1 MVKVVVSG
9 MVMPK
14 EEHTKLLDELVSKAE
29 AKTLVADGKIKVALT
44 GQLCSL
50 PDKPLLDMIEDLGMV
65 VADDDLYAGGRY
77 FATDVET
84 DGHPIEALADYQ
96 LNIPPCS
103 TRQKPEYYSVTNP
116 APYYSEYV
124 VDMINRSSAQGVIV
138 LKVMYCDPYDMEY
151 PVLSEKLS
159 DKGIPNFTVIT
170 GYEMAS
176 LESIRT
182 RLQAFVEMISQK

>member
-1 MVKVVVSG
+1 MG
-9 MVMPK
+9 
-14 EEHTKLLDELVSKAE
+14 
-29 AKTLVADGKIKVALT
+29 
-44 GQLCSL
+44 
-50 PDKPLLDMIEDLGMV
+50 
-65 VADDDLYAGGRY
+65 
-77 FATDVET
+77 T

-103 TRQKPEYYSVTNP
+103 TRQKPEYYLVTNP

-151 PVLSEKLS
+151 PVLAEKLS
-159 DKGIPNFTVIT
+159 DKGIPNFAVIT